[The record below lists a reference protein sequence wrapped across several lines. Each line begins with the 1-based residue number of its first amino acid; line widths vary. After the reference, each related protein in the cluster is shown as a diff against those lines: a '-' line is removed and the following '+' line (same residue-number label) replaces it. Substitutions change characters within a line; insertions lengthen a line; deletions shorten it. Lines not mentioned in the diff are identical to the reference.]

1 MDAFSEAVV
10 GMTGGA
16 CLDHSDLIPLP
27 WGYLMDLCV
36 TVFTLYVV
44 DEMGACI
51 VLYPF
56 LLMTSMA
63 GDRLRMN
70 SPPFSFHMSIDV
82 RDIPVAAVAGVRA
95 MDRLSE
101 FPFVDFGMATQA
113 F

>member
-36 TVFTLYVV
+36 TIFTLYVV

-51 VLYPF
+51 VLCPF

-63 GDRLRMN
+63 GDRLRVD
-70 SPPFSFHMSIDV
+70 SPPFCFQMGFHI